1 MDIKRGLSPPEYRS
15 IGEQL
20 SGLQPKELLD
30 VLNGLRTGHDQVR
43 QQEGDSDFLG
53 PDRFL
58 GLVMDRLAE
67 LTYRPNGRKQNVAVP
82 EQQMT

>member
-1 MDIKRGLSPPEYRS
+1 MDIKRGLSPQEYRN
-15 IGEQL
+15 IGERL

-30 VLNGLRTGHDQVR
+30 VLSGLRAGHDQVR
-43 QQEGDSDFLG
+43 QQEGDSGFLG

-58 GLVMDRLAE
+58 GVVMDRLAE
-67 LTYRPNGRKQNVAVP
+67 LVYRGKGRKQNVAAP